1 MAISV
6 DTAAPAPG
14 WLRDRTFDLGFI
26 LGIAG
31 LALASGLAVVANP
44 DWFLPILAADL
55 WLLGYHHVIATY
67 TRLCFDRESL
77 RSHKFLLFGLPFI
90 VIAGVLALGFGV
102 GLWTLA
108 SVYLYWQWFHYTR
121 QSWGVS
127 QVYRRK
133 AGDLVQDREWPSKLV
148 FYAVPVWGI
157 LYRSHQDPG
166 LFLGTELRVVPVPGF
181 LVDLAAAAALLAVA
195 WWLATRAVAWWQGRL
210 AFAHTLYMA
219 SHFTIFAAAYVF
231 IEDITYGW
239 LVVNVWH
246 NAQYIA
252 FVWLFNTNRFKAG
265 IDPKARFLS
274 RISQA
279 GNAWKYF
286 GVCLGLSTVTYLF
299 LANSAALLLPAI
311 IVYQAVN
318 FHHYVV
324 DGVIWKI
331 RRKPLQKTLGVAAT
345 NA

>member
-1 MAISV
+1 MAITHV
-6 DTAAPAPG
+6 TAAPAPG
-14 WLRDRTFDLGFI
+14 WLRAPGFDLGFI
-26 LGIAG
+26 LGIAA
-31 LALASGLAVVANP
+31 LALASGLAVAANP

-77 RSHKFLLFGLPFI
+77 RTHKFLLFGLPFI
-90 VIAGVLALGFGV
+90 VVGGVLILGFGV

-133 AGDLVQDREWPSKLV
+133 AGDLVQDGEWPSKLV
-148 FYAVPVWGI
+148 FWAVPLWGI

-166 LFLGTELRVVPVPGF
+166 LFLSTELRVIPVPGV

-210 AFAHTLYMA
+210 ALAHTIYMA
-219 SHFTIFAAAYVF
+219 THFTIFAAAYVF

-239 LVVNVWH
+239 LVVNIWH

-274 RISQA
+274 YISQSS
-279 GNAWKYF
+279 NAWKYF
-286 GVCLGLSTVTYLF
+286 GVCLALSTVTYLF
-299 LANSAALLLPAI
+299 LANTAALLLPAI

-331 RRKPLQKTLGVAAT
+331 RRKPLQKTLGVAA
-345 NA
+345 N